1 MTAALAAADKAAIR
15 PRAPQRQVIQ
25 LTDAAADRIREL
37 LTRRN
42 KEYLKLGVKSR
53 GCSGMSYTLTYAGTR
68 RALAVLQDEPGRFNE
83 VVEEKGVRVVVEPK
97 ALMAVIGTTV
107 DFVQDRLKCVPT
119 PKGGRGR
126 GGADGMGW
134 EEQAECGC
142 DGMGGAG
149 GLGGDGMGGAGGLGG
164 DGMGGAGGLGG
175 DGMGGAGALAE
186 DGMGGAGGLVV
197 RWNGRRRGVGRNPS
211 CRDTAAV
218 EMHAV
223 RPLDVVRIGQAYGG
237 EGLGGMGGAGGL
249 WRVSSSIHPASSRHL
264 HASTPA
270 MAADAAVGA
279 AIQGAY
285 RAATSIA
292 SPLVAMGL
300 WQRALLGLDG
310 AGSRWREQ
318 LGVPSAKRPDGP
330 LLWFHAVSVGES
342 AIAIPLVRKCMQQRP
357 RLKVLFTTR
366 NALALSVVS
375 KAFSKTHVIC
385 QLAPVDAPAAVERFL
400 AHWQPN
406 GAVFMEQELWPNLL
420 LSPRLL
426 TVPIALLN
434 ARMTQSTFDRWH
446 AMDGL
451 FLPLVSAMIGRLA
464 LITTTSTEQGLR
476 YQRLGA
482 NPMLTR
488 YTGNLKFAT
497 MSSHGSS
504 RSSREGEAE
513 SGGARGGARARGGKE
528 EEVRRVVRGRRV
540 WLAASTH
547 AGEEE
552 AVLRVHRNLKHR
564 VGGLLTVIVPRDPTR
579 GAAIGKFLASQLHHP
594 PPLQPGMTAEEARA
608 KPVRVAVRSQGQA
621 VTPDTDFYVAD
632 TIGELTLLYAITPL
646 AFVGGSLLPG
656 LGGHNIAE
664 PAVSSCAVLT
674 GPHLGHFTSVLQQLQ
689 QVAPLSVW
697 QVADEQELQTA
708 VQQLLTNEA
717 QLNARRIAAQ
727 RAAASGT
734 EGVVD
739 EVWEALDF
747 AVLQRMTLPT
757 TASSSDRAAAA
768 AALELREDGPDAE
781 LTGVLQARLDR
792 IESFPAAAGAMHGAA
807 VDGAPLL
814 SPGGVGQN
822 GGAGGACGVISP
834 RGQVAREGRSGGA
847 AGSGSGAMFK
857 GSSGKQ
863 AVDGGGSA
871 MGSTRSSKLESG
883 GPNDELAGRL
893 RARIDKIETG
903 PKCDGLNAHK

>member
-1 MTAALAAADKAAIR
+1 M
-15 PRAPQRQVIQ
+15 QRS
-25 LTDAAADRIREL
+25 LFRLFAWG
-37 LTRRN
+37 
-42 KEYLKLGVKSR
+42 LGR
-53 GCSGMSYTLTYAGTR
+53 
-68 RALAVLQDEPGRFNE
+68 
-83 VVEEKGVRVVVEPK
+83 
-97 ALMAVIGTTV
+97 
-107 DFVQDRLKCVPT
+107 
-119 PKGGRGR
+119 KGGRGR

-142 DGMGGAG
+142 G

-186 DGMGGAGGLVV
+186 DGMGGAGGLGV

-211 CRDTAAV
+211 CRDTAAA

-249 WRVSSSIHPASSRHL
+249 WRVRINLYRGGW
-264 HASTPA
+264 
-270 MAADAAVGA
+270 VGA
-279 AIQGAY
+279 
-285 RAATSIA
+285 
-292 SPLVAMGL
+292 
-300 WQRALLGLDG
+300 G
-310 AGSRWREQ
+310 AGSALSSGGWHCMPEQCLLAMHREAA
-318 LGVPSAKRPDGP
+318 LGLLSCPSHSLLSPPRARPAIPPGRALP
-330 LLWFHAVSVGES
+330 PAFPPTGES

-451 FLPLVSAMIGRLA
+451 FLPLVSAMIGRFA

-564 VGGLLTVIVPRDPTR
+564 VAGLLTVIVPRDPTR